1 MITRQQIRHA
11 ILLSIGLHLMF
22 VCGLTTILAYR
33 RSMPPINDDFREAT
47 KISSQDYFSSS
58 INTKYFS
65 RENNEPVHSGR
76 AEGGSV
82 WWKWT
87 PIVSCDVSL
96 EVESFG
102 FEAVCDVYQGA
113 VLETLVKVET
123 SNDDKESKIQF
134 NAESGKTYHFVVAS
148 TLPSISGVTELKM
161 SVSKDEDDLVVLLP
175 EMFDVERPEE
185 IEKNFLRTDSN
196 KSSQVIPENAV
207 FESDRNT
214 IAASDLK
221 PSNEGD
227 EDAPNIVGKDLPF
240 GDLARKEYSD
250 GEIKE
255 NISFP
260 VIPQFI
266 QTNVSKRET
275 SIESLNSNDKSESV
289 SDFVTPNEPDLSLRA
304 IGKEDD
310 LTKIPEEPITI
321 KSPEITESIPA
332 ETLTNDD
339 FLEDVVTEKL
349 DIIEK
354 LPTEP
359 AFQVHSPKKRNLGKL
374 SNLGQAAMNVQETE
388 FGHYKKKVD
397 LAIQKSWHKER
408 SAHADLVKY
417 GSLKVRFWVDRDGR
431 IVDIRMLRNDAD
443 PVVVDFSISGIL
455 RAKIPPVPNELIE
468 KTQDGKMEFE
478 YEIIIY

>member
-1 MITRQQIRHA
+1 MITRQQIRYA
-11 ILLSIGLHLMF
+11 ILLSIGIHLLF

-33 RSMPPINDDFREAT
+33 RSMPPINDNFREAT

-87 PIVSCDVSL
+87 PVVSCDVSL

-123 SNDDKESKIQF
+123 SSNDNESKIHF
-134 NAESGKTYHFVVAS
+134 NADSGKTYHFVVAS

-161 SVSKDEDDLVVLLP
+161 SVSKDEEDLVVLLP

-196 KSSQVIPENAV
+196 KSSQVAPENAV

-221 PSNEGD
+221 PSSEGD
-227 EDAPNIVGKDLPF
+227 EDAPNIFGKDLPF
-240 GDLARKEYSD
+240 GDLSRKEYSD

-255 NISFP
+255 IISFP
-260 VIPQFI
+260 VIPQLI
-266 QTNVSKRET
+266 QTIVPKKKA
-275 SIESLNSNDKSESV
+275 SIESFNSIDKSESV
-289 SDFVTPNEPDLSLRA
+289 SDFFPPNEPDLSSKT
-304 IGKEDD
+304 ISEEDD
-310 LTKIPEEPITI
+310 STKIPNEPITI
-321 KSPEITESIPA
+321 KSSAVTESVPV
-332 ETLTNDD
+332 ETSTNDD
-339 FLEDVVTEKL
+339 SVEDAVPEKL
-349 DIIEK
+349 DLIENF
-354 LPTEP
+354 PTEP